1 MYVCILARGIIVNYS
16 LIFIIPRV
24 LITNANQACIFQGME
39 LSLGGSLNITKT
51 KTKGVNLL
59 LNQIIKLDIA

>member
-1 MYVCILARGIIVNYS
+1 MEIKLAYFKTELNK
-16 LIFIIPRV
+16 
-24 LITNANQACIFQGME
+24 GMV

-59 LNQIIKLDIA
+59 LNVNN